1 MRTKVVV
8 VVLTALL
15 GMYVVLLGQRAVWL
29 IATGEPVGVVMGVAL
44 FALPVVVV
52 WTIVR
57 ELRFGAATEAM
68 ADELAAAGRLPVD
81 DLPRTPG
88 GRVEREAA
96 DAAFATYRAETE
108 AAPQDWGAWFRLSCA
123 YDVARDRKRARR
135 AMRQAITLRRG

>member
-15 GMYVVLLGQRAVWL
+15 AMYVVLLGQRAAWL
-29 IATGEPVGVVMGVAL
+29 VATGEPVAVVMGVAL
-44 FALPVVVV
+44 FALPLVVV

-68 ADELAAAGRLPVD
+68 ADELAAQGRLPVD

-123 YDVARDRKRARR
+123 YDVARDRKRARG
-135 AMRQAITLRRG
+135 AMRQAIALRRG